1 MERVP
6 EFIVRDGKMYVG
18 RIVNRNEDGSITV
31 DLYRNM
37 QDYKT
42 RAVMELDFTYRP
54 EAINRRP
61 QNDPGCYR
69 ESRPGSSAS
78 NPLH

>member
-1 MERVP
+1 MP

-18 RIVNRNEDGSITV
+18 KIVDRNEDGSITV

-37 QDYKT
+37 RDYKIG
-42 RAVMELDFTYRP
+42 AVMELDLTYWP
-54 EAINRRP
+54 ETFNRRLP
-61 QNDPGCYR
+61 NDPGCYR
-69 ESRPGSSAS
+69 ESHPGSSAS